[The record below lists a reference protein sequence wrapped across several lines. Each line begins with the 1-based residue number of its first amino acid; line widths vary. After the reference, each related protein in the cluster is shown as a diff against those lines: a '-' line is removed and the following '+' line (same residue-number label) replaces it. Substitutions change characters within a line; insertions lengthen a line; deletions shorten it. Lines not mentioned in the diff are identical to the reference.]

1 MSDIFVTPPP
11 ITSTELALDFL
22 YNHYGISASIEKLSS
37 DRDLN
42 FKVLSKE
49 KTYVMKI
56 ANSSEDLKV
65 LEMQNNALRFIA
77 AQDESIEVP
86 TPIESNQKK
95 DITIIE
101 DQSGKNHVRL
111 LTFIE
116 GDFLKDVEPD
126 NQMLFSVG
134 QFLGRIDQILG
145 GFKHPSSARS
155 FIWDAAQ
162 VDVLSHQLN
171 QSEEDRLLIEFFI
184 KAYKENVFANINDLS
199 KGIIH
204 NDGNDHN
211 VIIGSNGKIKGIID
225 FGDMVFSLQALEPA
239 VCMAYVAMNHKTPF
253 ELIATLLKGY
263 HLAKTL
269 SDKDLCSVVYLM
281 CLRMCVTINMSVY
294 RKKLFPKND
303 YISISEHSARNFLNN
318 MTNDSIHKW
327 SKDLCE
333 YVKS

>member
-1 MSDIFVTPPP
+1 MSDVFVTPPP
-11 ITSTELALDFL
+11 TISTESVLDFL
-22 YNHYGISASIEKLSS
+22 YNHYGFSASIEKLSS

-42 FKVLSKE
+42 FKVSSKE

-56 ANSSEDLKV
+56 ANSSEDFKV

-77 AQDESIEVP
+77 SQDEKIEVP
-86 TPIESNQKK
+86 LPIESNQKK

-101 DQSGKNHVRL
+101 DPSGKYHARL
-111 LTFIE
+111 LTYIE

-134 QFLGRIDQILG
+134 QFLGRIDQILT
-145 GFKHPSSARS
+145 GFNHRSAART

-162 VDVLSHQLN
+162 VNVLSRQIN
-171 QSEEDRLLIEFFI
+171 QSEDDRLLIEFFI
-184 KAYKENVFANINDLS
+184 KAFKENVLYHIDELS

-239 VCMAYVAMNHKTPF
+239 VCMAYIAMNNRKSF
-253 ELIATLLKGY
+253 ELIASLLKGY
-263 HLAKTL
+263 CSAKTL

-303 YISISEHSARNFLNN
+303 YISISERSARNFLNN